1 MTTSNWKDAL
11 RAIKVPDQRATAGQ
25 ADEFLTLDDIV
36 TVKKDSLRRQLHRAL
51 SEIEELA
58 REDRW
63 DDILALA
70 CPVEQKFPEL
80 CDKGLARI
88 EQSPKGS

>member
-1 MTTSNWKDAL
+1 MATSDWKDAL
-11 RAIKVPDQRATAGQ
+11 RTIKVPDQRAATGQ

-36 TVKKDSLRRQLHRAL
+36 TVKKDSLRRHLHRVL